1 MKLSR
6 RAFTGGAAL
15 AGAGLVAGFPHIVRA
30 QSLIP
35 VKFTL
40 DWAFQGPQSVYL
52 YALEKGFYRD
62 EGLDVK
68 VDRGFGS
75 GDVPVK
81 VATGAYDIGIAD
93 LSPTIRLKLENPTSD
108 LITPFVITEATQ
120 LAAMTTKRSGITTP
134 KQLEGRKIAAPE
146 TDAGRQLFP
155 AFAKAAGID
164 ASKISWITVTPQL
177 RETMLAQGQAD
188 AISGFM
194 TSGVFG
200 LRAAGVAPGDIISF
214 KYADAGVR
222 LYSTSVIVR
231 RSYAQAN
238 PRVVTGMVKAIARA
252 QIAAFK
258 DLDGAVASLAKADPL
273 TDRALEKERLAMNY
287 EFVRTANVL
296 KDGLSPV
303 TEAGMQ
309 EMIDTMKAAFNV
321 TTPLKA
327 SDVYDPTWLPDR
339 SLLKFT

>member
-6 RAFTGGAAL
+6 RAFTGAAAL
-15 AGAGLVAGFPHIVRA
+15 AGAGLVSGFPHIVRA

-40 DWAFQGPQSVYL
+40 DWAFQGPQAVYL
-52 YALEKGFYRD
+52 YALEKGFYSD

-108 LITPFVITEATQ
+108 LITPFVIAEATQ

-134 KQLEGRKIAAPE
+134 KQLEGRKVAAPE

-164 ASKISWITVTPQL
+164 ASKINWITVTPQL

-188 AISGFM
+188 AITGFM
-194 TSGVFG
+194 TSGIFG
-200 LRAAGVAPGDIISF
+200 LRGAGVPAGDIISF
-214 KYADAGVR
+214 KYADLGVR

-238 PRVVTGMVKAIARA
+238 PRVVTGMIKAIARA
-252 QIAAFK
+252 QIAAYK
-258 DLDGAVASLAKADPL
+258 DMDGAIEALAKADPL
-273 TDRALEKERLAMNY
+273 TNKALEKERLALNY
-287 EFVRTANVL
+287 EFVRTPNVL
-296 KDGLSPV
+296 KDGFSPV

-327 SDVYDPTWLPDR
+327 SDVWDATWLPHK
-339 SLLKFT
+339 STLTFT